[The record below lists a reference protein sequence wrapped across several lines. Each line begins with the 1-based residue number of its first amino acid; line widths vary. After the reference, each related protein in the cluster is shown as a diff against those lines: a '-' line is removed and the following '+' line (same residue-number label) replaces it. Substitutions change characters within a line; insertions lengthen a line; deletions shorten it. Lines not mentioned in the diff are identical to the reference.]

1 MSIDLLKQLQS
12 EGVSLWLDGV
22 TRNQSLSGEFATL
35 VRDRRI
41 TGAVHAPDVLADGL
55 HERGYHRQ
63 LIDLAARGVD
73 PATSARQ
80 LLADDLRLLCDA
92 LAPVHTA
99 ADGRDGLVSATAAA
113 VPLQAA
119 AAEARALHWA
129 VDRPNVLV
137 RAPAGGAWLPVVSEL
152 LADGIGV
159 DVGPVYSPERYGE
172 VVDAYFDGLERARL
186 NGRDLSAI
194 PSVATFPLGQLD
206 AALEH
211 AFDLLRRPGPAPLRH
226 RICTAVARLAYREFD
241 LRYRSDRW
249 RALAAA
255 GARPQRLLWSGTE
268 AIGPAGPDTRHVDG
282 FVAWGVVSSVSLRT
296 LEAVAD
302 HALLEG
308 DTLSGRHISAER
320 DLANLSWLGVSHQDL
335 ARRLEADHL
344 EQLTVSWSKLLQ
356 RVTDELE
363 RRR

>member
-1 MSIDLLKQLQS
+1 MSTDLLRQLRS

-22 TRNQSLSGEFATL
+22 TRSQAASGELTAL
-35 VRDRRI
+35 VQDRRI
-41 TGAVHAPDVLADGL
+41 TGGAHAPGVLADSL

-63 LIDLAARGVD
+63 LLDLAARGVD
-73 PATSARQ
+73 PATSARL
-80 LLADDLRLLCDA
+80 LLADDLRLLCDV

-99 ADGRDGLVSATAAA
+99 SDGRDGLVTAASAA
-113 VPLQAA
+113 VPVQAA

-137 RAPAGGAWLPVVSEL
+137 RTPVGGAWLAGVSEL

-159 DVGPVYSPERYGE
+159 DVGPVYSPERYSE

-194 PSVATFPLGQLD
+194 ASVATFPLNHLD
-206 AALEH
+206 AALEN
-211 AFDLLRRPGPAPLRH
+211 ALDLLRRPGPEPPRH

-249 RALAAA
+249 RALADA
-255 GARPQRLLWSGTE
+255 GARPQRLLGAAPE
-268 AIGPAGPDTRHVDG
+268 AAGPAGPDPRHVDG
-282 FVAWGVVSSVSLRT
+282 FVAWGVVSAVTPRT

-320 DLANLSWLGVSHQDL
+320 DLANLAWLGVSHRDL

-344 EQLTVSWSKLLQ
+344 EQLASSWAKLLQ